1 MTGALTAIAAV
12 LALATAA
19 AQPAHATF
27 PGGNGRLVYEEVFD
41 HDPPSDCYT
50 VDDPSFCEPDRE
62 AVRLAS
68 VFPSGADARRLRT
81 CRPVDC
87 GPFRPAFSPDGRR
100 LTYIT
105 AHPNRLLVSR
115 EDGSR
120 ARRVPLPADM
130 GVQAA
135 AWSPD
140 GRRLAFSGIRPWTHP
155 ESGRRSI
162 EARIYSVRPDGS
174 RLRAMTSGP
183 RDFSP
188 DWSSRGEIAFL
199 RNVTD
204 DDDAATPWNARLFV
218 LGTSGE
224 RRVTDVSTKSV
235 SWSPDG
241 RRLAFH
247 GGPRP
252 GGVWIVGVHG
262 RKLRRVLD
270 FGYEPTWS
278 PDGRSI
284 AVGVAAAGG
293 GRNELRVY
301 SLAARKGRL
310 VRRWRVTYSQAIA
323 WQPLP
328 ELLSPAA
335 ARRREP

>member
-1 MTGALTAIAAV
+1 VGVTGALTAIAAA
-12 LALATAA
+12 LMALATAA
-19 AQPAHATF
+19 AQPSQATF
-27 PGGNGRLVYEEVFD
+27 PGGNGRLVYEEVFEYE
-41 HDPPSDCYT
+41 PPSDCDT
-50 VDDPSFCEPDRE
+50 VDDPSSCQPDLE
-62 AVRLAS
+62 AMRLAS
-68 VFPSGADARRLRT
+68 VLPSGADPRRLRT
-81 CRPVDC
+81 CRPVGC
-87 GPFRPAFSPDGRR
+87 GPQGPAFSPDGLR
-100 LTYIT
+100 LAYVTS
-105 AHPNRLLVSR
+105 HPNRLVFSR

-120 ARRVPLPADM
+120 RRRVPLPADM

-140 GRRLAFSGIRPWTHP
+140 GRRLAFSGTRPWTHP
-155 ESGRRSI
+155 ESGRRTF

-174 RLRAMTSGP
+174 GLRALSTGP

-199 RNVTD
+199 RNVTVED
-204 DDDAATPWNARLFV
+204 GALPWNARLYV

-224 RRVTDVSTKSV
+224 RRVTDVRTKSV

-247 GGPRP
+247 GGGRP
-252 GGVWIVGVHG
+252 GGVWIVGAHG
-262 RKLRRVLD
+262 QNARRIIG

-284 AVGVAAAGG
+284 AVGVAAARS

-310 VRRWRVTYSQAIA
+310 VRSWKVTYSEAIA
-323 WQPLP
+323 WQPLR
-328 ELLSPAA
+328 PAA
-335 ARRREP
+335 AGRSGP

>member
-1 MTGALTAIAAV
+1 MDVTGARTAIAASLV
-12 LALATAA
+12 ALATAA
-19 AQPAHATF
+19 AQPSHATF
-27 PGGNGRLVYEEVFD
+27 PGGNGRLVYEEVFEYE
-41 HDPPSDCYT
+41 PPSDCHT
-50 VDDPSFCEPDRE
+50 VDDPSSCQPDLE
-62 AVRLAS
+62 AIRLAS
-68 VFPSGADARRLRT
+68 VLPSGADPRRLRT

-87 GPFRPAFSPDGRR
+87 GPQRPAFSPDGRR
-100 LTYIT
+100 LAYVTS
-105 AHPNRLLVSR
+105 HPDRLMVSR

-140 GRRLAFSGIRPWTHP
+140 GRRLAFSGIRPWTQP
-155 ESGRRSI
+155 ESGRQTF

-174 RLRAMTSGP
+174 GLRAMSAGP

-199 RNVTD
+199 RNVTVD
-204 DDDAATPWNARLFV
+204 DGTFPWNAHLYV
-218 LGTSGE
+218 LGAAGE
-224 RRVTDVSTKSV
+224 RRVTDVRTRSV

-247 GGPRP
+247 GGRRP
-252 GGVWIVGVHG
+252 GGVWIVGAHG
-262 RKLRRVLD
+262 RNARRILG
-270 FGYEPTWS
+270 FGDHPTWS

-284 AVGVAAAGG
+284 AVGVGAARG

-301 SLAARKGRL
+301 SLAARVGRL
-310 VRRWRVTYSQAIA
+310 VRSWKVAYSEAIA
-323 WQPLP
+323 WQPLRH
-328 ELLSPAA
+328 AA
-335 ARRREP
+335 TARRSGR